1 MELKDTVEGM
11 LSDDYRE
18 RFKAEYRQTVIR
30 RDKLAKMLDDYLH
43 GRLNFKPKARISA
56 LTCQLDVLREYVGVL
71 ELRAIQEGIKI
82 NDDTI

>member
-18 RFKAEYRQTVIR
+18 RFKAEYRQAVIR

-43 GRLNFKPKARISA
+43 GRLNFKPKSRIN
-56 LTCQLDVLREYVGVL
+56 LLYCQLDILREYVGTL
-71 ELRAIQEGIKI
+71 KLRAIQEGIKI
-82 NDDTI
+82 DEE

>member
-18 RFKAEYRQTVIR
+18 RFKAEYRQAVIR

-43 GRLNFKPKARISA
+43 GRLNFKPKSRISL
-56 LTCQLDVLREYVGVL
+56 LTCQLDVLREYVGTL
-71 ELRAIQEGIKI
+71 KLRAIQEGIKI
-82 NDDTI
+82 DEE